1 MIKMLA
7 TSFAL
12 LSAAAIASAAPCTAA
27 PPTATVVVETA
38 HGAAYNDRTNT
49 TITVPIGP
57 VYTNNTALN
66 AVSTLY
72 LLGPNTATCT
82 PFKGQ
87 DGTVN
92 GGLPFTVGHPSL
104 LSTNS
109 VVVGSLV
116 CTLSAP
122 A

>member
-1 MIKMLA
+1 MRA
-7 TSFAL
+7 TTFAVL
-12 LSAAAIASAAPCTAA
+12 AAATLASATPT

-38 HGAAYNDRTNT
+38 HGAAYNDRTNV
-49 TITVPIGP
+49 TISVSIGS
-57 VYTNNTALN
+57 VYVNKEALG

-72 LLGPNTATCT
+72 LLGPSSATCS
-82 PFKGQ
+82 PFKAE

-116 CTLSAP
+116 CTVPCPSKA
-122 A
+122 